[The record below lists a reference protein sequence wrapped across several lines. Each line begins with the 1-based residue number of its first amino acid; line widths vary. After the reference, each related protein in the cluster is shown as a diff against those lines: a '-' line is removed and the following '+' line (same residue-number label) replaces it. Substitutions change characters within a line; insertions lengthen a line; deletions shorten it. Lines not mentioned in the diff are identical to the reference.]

1 MMRKLA
7 LIFVALLAAAAPAA
21 ADERSDALQRRID
34 ELEQQ
39 QRDFQT
45 ELEKLRQQVREQEV
59 EVEVEEKEPQPARVE
74 EVERKQNVLTDEVRK
89 LREAL
94 VLPESKELKSYY
106 GLGPAASK
114 VYQLERGLSIGG
126 YGEASFRA
134 ELNDKNGKSNE
145 FDFVRLVLYVGYKYN
160 DWILFN
166 SEIEFEHATSAS
178 TVSSGDG
185 SVSVEF
191 AALDFLLHPMANARA
206 GILLVPVGFV
216 NQIHEP
222 PFYLGNRRPPVERQ
236 IIPSTWRANGAGFY
250 GELLPG
256 LSYNAY
262 GVTSFNAKGYD
273 ASGVRGARQSG
284 NRERANDWS
293 FVGRLEYEPDP
304 SWGWSIGASTYVGD
318 QGQNELYGPEGEQR
332 RAGVF
337 TQLYEVHTEVNYRN
351 LHFRALGTTMLF
363 DDAGLLSLDPDI
375 DGPIGKQ
382 SLGAYA
388 EIGYDILPHILPD
401 TTHSLMPWFRYSWLD
416 TQNDLPSGFARD
428 RTRRQDFYEVGIQYK
443 PIPQVVLKA
452 EYSIAD
458 SQEGTLPDGLQL
470 GGGFVF

>member
-1 MMRKLA
+1 MIRKFA
-7 LIFVALLAAAAPAA
+7 PIFVALLAAAASAA
-21 ADERSDALQRRID
+21 ADERGDALQHRID

-45 ELEKLRQQVREQEV
+45 ELEKLRQQVREQQEQN
-59 EVEVEEKEPQPARVE
+59 ETPPPPRVE
-74 EVERKQNVLTDEVRK
+74 EVERKQNVLTDEVRR

-94 VLPESKELKSYY
+94 VLPENKELKSYY

-126 YGEASFRA
+126 YGETNFRA
-134 ELNDKNGKSNE
+134 ELADKDGKSNE
-145 FDFVRLVLYVGYKYN
+145 FDFLRFVLYVGYKYN
-160 DWILFN
+160 DWILLN
-166 SEIEFEHATSAS
+166 SEIEFEHAS
-178 TVSSGDG
+178 TESSVTSSGG

-191 AALDFLLHPMANARA
+191 ATLDFLLHPMANARA
-206 GILLVPVGFV
+206 GLMLVPVGFL
-216 NQIHEP
+216 NQMHEP

-236 IIPSTWRANGAGFY
+236 IIPTTWRANGVGFF

-256 LSYNAY
+256 LTYNAY
-262 GVTSFNAKGYD
+262 GVTSFNAKGYE
-273 ASGVRGARQSG
+273 ASGVREARQSG
-284 NRERANDWS
+284 GKERANDWS
-293 FVGRLEYEPDP
+293 FVGRLDYEPNP
-304 SWGWSIGASTYVGD
+304 AWGWSVGASTYVGD
-318 QGQNELYGPEGEQR
+318 QGQNEHYGPEGEQR

-337 TQLYEVHTEVNYRN
+337 TQLYEVHTQVNYRN
-351 LHFRALGTTMLF
+351 LHFRALGTTMLI

-428 RTRRQDFYEVGIQYK
+428 RTQRQDFYEVGIQYK